1 MTDTSNLTFNPPPG
15 WPRPPAGW
23 QPPAGWSPDP
33 KWPAAPDGWQ
43 LWLPSGAP
51 STASPPVDAAQPA
64 PTSAQPAAPTTA
76 DPSARIVYLE
86 SEVEALR
93 SQLEAAAGENYVDL
107 SDDRVLQDI
116 GIYRYHHP
124 LENAAQYVERLNDL
138 QSKIAEVVKAGG
150 PS

>member
-1 MTDTSNLTFNPPPG
+1 M
-15 WPRPPAGW
+15 
-23 QPPAGWSPDP
+23 
-33 KWPAAPDGWQ
+33 
-43 LWLPSGAP
+43 
-51 STASPPVDAAQPA
+51 DAAQPA